1 MAGGIRSLA
10 ASIRSRPG
18 VQAVL
23 RNLGWLLAS
32 RSVLAILS
40 LFYLGFA
47 ARTLG
52 VVDFGRFALIT
63 GASQALAIFVGFQ
76 TWQIIVQY
84 GVDPLQR
91 GDTPRLAR
99 LLRGCALLDLT
110 GALIGVAL
118 TVAILRVGAGP
129 LGIPPDLTRDT
140 LIFAVIQLVSVRSTP
155 LGILRLRD
163 KFSLSALADSIT
175 PIVRFV
181 GAGAAMLFDPSVRGF
196 MIAWAAAELLTA
208 ATYWVLVARSGDLGL
223 IGRARTGFGQLVDE
237 NPGIVGFAVSTNA
250 SATLGLSSKQF
261 PLLLVGAAAGPSAAG
276 IFRLAAQLAQA
287 LAKVSQLIARAAF
300 PEVVRLA
307 RTASPRRLGRIL
319 PRTYL
324 VSGLAALAIM
334 AVVVLA
340 GRQVLSLIGGKTFG
354 DAYPMLLWLTAA
366 GCMEMIVI
374 SAETVLTALHRAGVV
389 FAIRAVAAALM
400 LAGAL
405 ILMPLYAASGA
416 AMAVFAGSAVVALL
430 LGIAARR
437 ITRVS
442 ADDEII
448 DG

>member
-1 MAGGIRSLA
+1 MVRSIQSLS

-52 VVDFGRFALIT
+52 VVEFGRFALIT
-63 GASQALAIFVGFQ
+63 GASQALATFVAFQ

-84 GVDPLQR
+84 GVEPLQR
-91 GDTPRLAR
+91 GDAPRLAR
-99 LLRGCALLDLT
+99 LLRGCLILDLA
-110 GALIGVAL
+110 GALVGVVL
-118 TVAILRVGAGP
+118 SILILRTFSGA
-129 LGIPPDLTRDT
+129 LGIPPDLMRVT
-140 LIFAVIQLVSVRSTP
+140 LIFAIVQLTTVRSTP

-175 PIVRFV
+175 PIVRFI
-181 GAGAAMLFDPSVRGF
+181 GAIAAMLFDPTVRGF
-196 MIAWAAAELLTA
+196 MIAWGTAELLTA
-208 ATYWVLVARSGDLGL
+208 ATYWVLIARSGDLSL
-223 IGRARTGFGQLVDE
+223 VARAGAGFRQMVDE
-237 NPGIVGFAVSTNA
+237 NPGIISFAVSTNA
-250 SATLGLSSKQF
+250 NATLGLSSKQV
-261 PLLLVGAAAGPSAAG
+261 PLLLVGAAVGTSAAG

-287 LAKVSQLIARAAF
+287 LAKISQLIARAAF

-307 RTASPRRLGRIL
+307 RAAPPRQLGRLL

-324 VSGLAALAIM
+324 GGTLAALAIM
-334 AVVVLA
+334 AIVALA
-340 GRQVLSLIGGKTFG
+340 GRQILSLIGGSDFG

-374 SAETVLTALHRAGVV
+374 SAETVMTALHRAGVV
-389 FAIRAVAAALM
+389 FAIRAIAAAAM
-400 LAGAL
+400 GACAL
-405 ILMPLYAASGA
+405 ILMPVYGAAGA
-416 AMAVFAGSAVVALL
+416 AMAVFAGSSGVALL
-430 LGIAARR
+430 LVIAAWRF
-437 ITRVS
+437 TRS
-442 ADDEII
+442 KLLPR
-448 DG
+448 